1 MERASFADIN
11 CSIAQCLE
19 VVGEWWT
26 LLIVRDCFLGVSRF
40 DDFQARLG
48 ISRNILNN
56 RLTRLI
62 DEGVL
67 KRVAY
72 QERPERFEYR
82 LTTKGRDLW
91 HIITAMCQWGDRWA
105 APEGPP
111 LRLRHTTCGKLIR
124 AVHVCSHCGEPIDAR
139 SVTAE
144 PGSGAREGD
153 YDRTLLATH
162 R

>member
-1 MERASFADIN
+1 MERASFRDIN

-56 RLTRLI
+56 RLTRLV

-72 QERPERFEYR
+72 QDRPERFEYR
-82 LTTKGRDLW
+82 LTPKGRDLW
-91 HIITAMCQWGDRWA
+91 HVITAMCQWGDRWA

-111 LRLRHTTCGKLIR
+111 LRLRHIGCGRLIR
-124 AVHVCSHCGEPIDAR
+124 AETVCSHCGEPIDAR

-144 PGSGAREGD
+144 PGPGAHEGD